1 MRFPSAIFKGVELSL
16 IHISLAVQIRTDG
29 TVIARAPLRMPKDR
43 ILCFLSEKASWI
55 RMQQGKMQEREKM
68 RQQARIHLDAAQE
81 KELRERAKSVLAQ
94 RTAYFARQVGVTYG
108 RITVRDQ
115 KTRWGSCSQTGNLNF
130 NFRLILAPLEVLDY
144 VVVHELCH
152 RRQMNHSTQFWQEVA
167 QVLPDYRK
175 RKAWLTAVSY
185 THLDV
190 YKRQTVDGADYWQK
204 MFQITIPLVRPSL
217 TVSTVLNII
226 YVFNSFPIIWTITKG
241 CLLYTYRCV

>member
-1 MRFPSAIFKGVELSL
+1 MPKEELVKIAGLSVL
-16 IHISLAVQIRTDG
+16 PVRSSRKTLAVQIRADG

-43 ILCFLSEKASWI
+43 ILYFLSEKASWI
-55 RMQQGKMQEREKM
+55 RMQQGRMQERENM

-130 NFRLILAPLEVLDY
+130 NFRLILAPPEVLDY

-152 RRQMNHSTQFWQEVA
+152 RRQMNHSAQFWQEVA

-175 RKAWLTAVSY
+175 RKAWLTENGWR
-185 THLDV
+185 LM
-190 YKRQTVDGADYWQK
+190 G
-204 MFQITIPLVRPSL
+204 
-217 TVSTVLNII
+217 
-226 YVFNSFPIIWTITKG
+226 
-241 CLLYTYRCV
+241 

>member
-1 MRFPSAIFKGVELSL
+1 MPKEELVKIAGLSVL
-16 IHISLAVQIRTDG
+16 LVRSSRKTLAVQIRADG

-43 ILCFLSEKASWI
+43 ILCFLSEKESWI
-55 RMQQGKMQEREKM
+55 RMQQGRMQEREKM

-81 KELRERAKSVLAQ
+81 QELRERAKSVLAQ
-94 RTAYFARQVGVTYG
+94 RTAYFARQIGVTYG

-152 RRQMNHSTQFWQEVA
+152 RRQMNHSAQFWQEVA

-175 RKAWLTAVSY
+175 RKAWLTENGWR
-185 THLDV
+185 LM
-190 YKRQTVDGADYWQK
+190 G
-204 MFQITIPLVRPSL
+204 
-217 TVSTVLNII
+217 
-226 YVFNSFPIIWTITKG
+226 
-241 CLLYTYRCV
+241 

>member
-1 MRFPSAIFKGVELSL
+1 MPKEELVKIAGLSVL
-16 IHISLAVQIRTDG
+16 LVRSSRKTLAVQIRADG

-55 RMQQGKMQEREKM
+55 RMQQGRMQEREKM

-81 KELRERAKSVLAQ
+81 KELRERAKSVLEQ
-94 RTAYFARQVGVTYG
+94 RTAYFARQIGVTYG

-152 RRQMNHSTQFWQEVA
+152 RRQMNHSAQFWQEVA
-167 QVLPDYRK
+167 QELPDYRK
-175 RKAWLTAVSY
+175 SKAWLTENGWR
-185 THLDV
+185 LM
-190 YKRQTVDGADYWQK
+190 G
-204 MFQITIPLVRPSL
+204 
-217 TVSTVLNII
+217 
-226 YVFNSFPIIWTITKG
+226 
-241 CLLYTYRCV
+241 

>member
-1 MRFPSAIFKGVELSL
+1 MPKEETVKIAGLSVL
-16 IHISLAVQIRTDG
+16 LVRSSRKTLAVQIRADG

-55 RMQQGKMQEREKM
+55 RMQQGKMQERENM

-130 NFRLILAPLEVLDY
+130 NFRLILAPPEVLDY

-152 RRQMNHSTQFWQEVA
+152 RRQMNHSAQFWQEVA

-175 RKAWLTAVSY
+175 RKAWLTENGWR
-185 THLDV
+185 LM
-190 YKRQTVDGADYWQK
+190 G
-204 MFQITIPLVRPSL
+204 
-217 TVSTVLNII
+217 
-226 YVFNSFPIIWTITKG
+226 
-241 CLLYTYRCV
+241 

>member
-1 MRFPSAIFKGVELSL
+1 MPKEELVKIAGLSVL
-16 IHISLAVQIRTDG
+16 LVRSSRKTLAVQIRADG

-55 RMQQGKMQEREKM
+55 RMQQGKMQERENM

-94 RTAYFARQVGVTYG
+94 RTAYFARQIGVTYG

-130 NFRLILAPLEVLDY
+130 NFRLILAPSEVLDY

-152 RRQMNHSTQFWQEVA
+152 RRQMNHSAQFWQEVA

-175 RKAWLTAVSY
+175 RKAWLTENGWR
-185 THLDV
+185 LM
-190 YKRQTVDGADYWQK
+190 G
-204 MFQITIPLVRPSL
+204 
-217 TVSTVLNII
+217 
-226 YVFNSFPIIWTITKG
+226 
-241 CLLYTYRCV
+241 

>member
-1 MRFPSAIFKGVELSL
+1 MPKEELVKTAGLSVL
-16 IHISLAVQIRTDG
+16 LVRSSRKTLAVQIRADG
-29 TVIARAPLRMPKDR
+29 TVIARAPLRMSKDR

-55 RMQQGKMQEREKM
+55 RMQQGKMQERENM

-130 NFRLILAPLEVLDY
+130 NFRLILAPPEVLDY

-152 RRQMNHSTQFWQEVA
+152 RRQMNHSAQFWQEVA

-175 RKAWLTAVSY
+175 RKAWLTENGWR
-185 THLDV
+185 LM
-190 YKRQTVDGADYWQK
+190 G
-204 MFQITIPLVRPSL
+204 
-217 TVSTVLNII
+217 
-226 YVFNSFPIIWTITKG
+226 
-241 CLLYTYRCV
+241 

>member
-1 MRFPSAIFKGVELSL
+1 MPKEELVKIAGLSVL
-16 IHISLAVQIRTDG
+16 LVRSSRKTLAVQIRADG
-29 TVIARAPLRMPKDR
+29 TVIARAPLRMHKDR

-55 RMQQGKMQEREKM
+55 RMQQGRMQEREKM

-94 RTAYFARQVGVTYG
+94 RTAYFARQIGVTYG

-175 RKAWLTAVSY
+175 RKAWLTENGWR
-185 THLDV
+185 LM
-190 YKRQTVDGADYWQK
+190 G
-204 MFQITIPLVRPSL
+204 
-217 TVSTVLNII
+217 
-226 YVFNSFPIIWTITKG
+226 
-241 CLLYTYRCV
+241 

>member
-1 MRFPSAIFKGVELSL
+1 MPKEELVKIAGLSVL
-16 IHISLAVQIRTDG
+16 LVRSSRKTLAVQIRADG

-55 RMQQGKMQEREKM
+55 RMQQGKMQERENM

-115 KTRWGSCSQTGNLNF
+115 KTRWGSCSQTGTLNF
-130 NFRLILAPLEVLDY
+130 NFRLILAPPEVLDY

-152 RRQMNHSTQFWQEVA
+152 RRQMNHFAQFWQEVA
-167 QVLPDYRK
+167 RVLPDYRE
-175 RKAWLTAVSY
+175 RKAWLTENGWR
-185 THLDV
+185 LM
-190 YKRQTVDGADYWQK
+190 G
-204 MFQITIPLVRPSL
+204 
-217 TVSTVLNII
+217 
-226 YVFNSFPIIWTITKG
+226 
-241 CLLYTYRCV
+241 

>member
-1 MRFPSAIFKGVELSL
+1 MPKEELVKIAGLSVL
-16 IHISLAVQIRTDG
+16 LVRSSRKTLAVQIRADG

-55 RMQQGKMQEREKM
+55 RMQQGKTQEREKM
-68 RQQARIHLDAAQE
+68 RQQACIHLDAAQE

-130 NFRLILAPLEVLDY
+130 NFRLILAPSEVLDY

-152 RRQMNHSTQFWQEVA
+152 RRQMNHSAQFWQEVA
-167 QVLPDYRK
+167 QVLPDYRE
-175 RKAWLTAVSY
+175 RKAWLTENGWR
-185 THLDV
+185 LM
-190 YKRQTVDGADYWQK
+190 G
-204 MFQITIPLVRPSL
+204 
-217 TVSTVLNII
+217 
-226 YVFNSFPIIWTITKG
+226 
-241 CLLYTYRCV
+241 

>member
-1 MRFPSAIFKGVELSL
+1 MPKEELVKIAGLSVL
-16 IHISLAVQIRTDG
+16 LVRSSRKTLAVQIRADG

-68 RQQARIHLDAAQE
+68 RQQACIHLDAAQE

-152 RRQMNHSTQFWQEVA
+152 RRQMNHSAQFWQEVA

-175 RKAWLTAVSY
+175 RKAWLTENGWR
-185 THLDV
+185 LM
-190 YKRQTVDGADYWQK
+190 G
-204 MFQITIPLVRPSL
+204 
-217 TVSTVLNII
+217 
-226 YVFNSFPIIWTITKG
+226 
-241 CLLYTYRCV
+241 

>member
-1 MRFPSAIFKGVELSL
+1 MLVRSSRKT
-16 IHISLAVQIRTDG
+16 LAVQIRADG

-55 RMQQGKMQEREKM
+55 RMQQGRMQEREKM

-94 RTAYFARQVGVTYG
+94 RTAYFARQIGVTYG

-152 RRQMNHSTQFWQEVA
+152 RRQMNHSAQFWQDVA

-175 RKAWLTAVSY
+175 RKAWLTENGWR
-185 THLDV
+185 LM
-190 YKRQTVDGADYWQK
+190 G
-204 MFQITIPLVRPSL
+204 
-217 TVSTVLNII
+217 
-226 YVFNSFPIIWTITKG
+226 
-241 CLLYTYRCV
+241 

>member
-1 MRFPSAIFKGVELSL
+1 MPKEELVKIAGLSVL
-16 IHISLAVQIRTDG
+16 LVRSSRKTLAVQIRAEG
-29 TVIARAPLRMPKDR
+29 TVIARAPLRMSKDR

-55 RMQQGKMQEREKM
+55 RMQQGKMQERENM

-94 RTAYFARQVGVTYG
+94 RTAYFARQIGVTYG

-152 RRQMNHSTQFWQEVA
+152 RRQMNHFAQFWPEVA
-167 QVLPDYRK
+167 RVLPDYRE
-175 RKAWLTAVSY
+175 RKAWLTENGWR
-185 THLDV
+185 LM
-190 YKRQTVDGADYWQK
+190 G
-204 MFQITIPLVRPSL
+204 
-217 TVSTVLNII
+217 
-226 YVFNSFPIIWTITKG
+226 
-241 CLLYTYRCV
+241 

>member
-1 MRFPSAIFKGVELSL
+1 MPKEELVKIAGLSVL
-16 IHISLAVQIRTDG
+16 PVRSSRKTLAVQIRADG

-43 ILCFLSEKASWI
+43 ILYFLSEKASWI
-55 RMQQGKMQEREKM
+55 RMQQGRMQDRENM

-130 NFRLILAPLEVLDY
+130 NFRLILAPPEVLDY

-152 RRQMNHSTQFWQEVA
+152 RRQMNHSAQFWQEVA

-175 RKAWLTAVSY
+175 RTAWLTENGWR
-185 THLDV
+185 LM
-190 YKRQTVDGADYWQK
+190 G
-204 MFQITIPLVRPSL
+204 
-217 TVSTVLNII
+217 
-226 YVFNSFPIIWTITKG
+226 
-241 CLLYTYRCV
+241 

>member
-1 MRFPSAIFKGVELSL
+1 MPKEELVKIAGLSVL
-16 IHISLAVQIRTDG
+16 LVRSSRKTLAVQIRADG

-55 RMQQGKMQEREKM
+55 RMQQGRMQERENM

-94 RTAYFARQVGVTYG
+94 RTAYFARQIGVTYG
-108 RITVRDQ
+108 KITVRDQ

-130 NFRLILAPLEVLDY
+130 NFRLILAPSEVLDY

-152 RRQMNHSTQFWQEVA
+152 RRQMNHSAQFWQEVA

-175 RKAWLTAVSY
+175 RKAWLTENGWR
-185 THLDV
+185 LM
-190 YKRQTVDGADYWQK
+190 G
-204 MFQITIPLVRPSL
+204 
-217 TVSTVLNII
+217 
-226 YVFNSFPIIWTITKG
+226 
-241 CLLYTYRCV
+241 

>member
-1 MRFPSAIFKGVELSL
+1 MPKEELVKIAGLSVL
-16 IHISLAVQIRTDG
+16 LVRSSRKTLAVQIRADG

-55 RMQQGKMQEREKM
+55 RMQQGRMQERENM

-94 RTAYFARQVGVTYG
+94 RTAYFARQIGVTYG
-108 RITVRDQ
+108 KITVRDQ

-130 NFRLILAPLEVLDY
+130 NFRLILAPSEVLDY

-175 RKAWLTAVSY
+175 RKAWLTENGWR
-185 THLDV
+185 LM
-190 YKRQTVDGADYWQK
+190 G
-204 MFQITIPLVRPSL
+204 
-217 TVSTVLNII
+217 
-226 YVFNSFPIIWTITKG
+226 
-241 CLLYTYRCV
+241 

>member
-1 MRFPSAIFKGVELSL
+1 MPKEELVKIAGLSVL
-16 IHISLAVQIRTDG
+16 LVRSSRKTLAVQIRADG
-29 TVIARAPLRMPKDR
+29 TVIARAPRRMPKDR

-175 RKAWLTAVSY
+175 RKAWLTENGWRLMGELCPASGI
-185 THLDV
+185 
-190 YKRQTVDGADYWQK
+190 K
-204 MFQITIPLVRPSL
+204 
-217 TVSTVLNII
+217 
-226 YVFNSFPIIWTITKG
+226 
-241 CLLYTYRCV
+241 

>member
-1 MRFPSAIFKGVELSL
+1 MPKEEIVKIAGLSVL
-16 IHISLAVQIRTDG
+16 LVRSSRKTLAVQIRADG

-55 RMQQGKMQEREKM
+55 RMQQERMQEWENM

-130 NFRLILAPLEVLDY
+130 NFRLILAPPEVLDY

-152 RRQMNHSTQFWQEVA
+152 RRQMNHSAQFWQEVA
-167 QVLPDYRK
+167 QVLPDYRE
-175 RKAWLTAVSY
+175 RKVWLTENGWR
-185 THLDV
+185 LM
-190 YKRQTVDGADYWQK
+190 G
-204 MFQITIPLVRPSL
+204 
-217 TVSTVLNII
+217 
-226 YVFNSFPIIWTITKG
+226 
-241 CLLYTYRCV
+241 

>member
-1 MRFPSAIFKGVELSL
+1 MPKEELVKIAGLSVL
-16 IHISLAVQIRTDG
+16 LVRSSRKTLAVQIRADG

-55 RMQQGKMQEREKM
+55 RMQQGKTQEREKM
-68 RQQARIHLDAAQE
+68 RQQACIHLDAAQE

-94 RTAYFARQVGVTYG
+94 RTAYFARQIGVTYG

-152 RRQMNHSTQFWQEVA
+152 RRQMNHSAQFWQEVA

-175 RKAWLTAVSY
+175 RKAWLTENGWR
-185 THLDV
+185 LM
-190 YKRQTVDGADYWQK
+190 G
-204 MFQITIPLVRPSL
+204 
-217 TVSTVLNII
+217 
-226 YVFNSFPIIWTITKG
+226 
-241 CLLYTYRCV
+241 

>member
-1 MRFPSAIFKGVELSL
+1 MPKEEIVKIAGLSVL
-16 IHISLAVQIRTDG
+16 LVRSCRKTLAVQIRVDG

-55 RMQQGKMQEREKM
+55 HMQQGKMQEREKM

-130 NFRLILAPLEVLDY
+130 NFRLILAPPEVLDY

-152 RRQMNHSTQFWQEVA
+152 RRQMNHSAQFWQEVA

-175 RKAWLTAVSY
+175 RKAWLTENGWR
-185 THLDV
+185 LM
-190 YKRQTVDGADYWQK
+190 G
-204 MFQITIPLVRPSL
+204 
-217 TVSTVLNII
+217 
-226 YVFNSFPIIWTITKG
+226 
-241 CLLYTYRCV
+241 

>member
-1 MRFPSAIFKGVELSL
+1 MPKEELVKIAGLSVL
-16 IHISLAVQIRTDG
+16 LVRSSRKTLAVQIRADG

-55 RMQQGKMQEREKM
+55 RMQQGRMQERENM

-94 RTAYFARQVGVTYG
+94 RTAYFARQIGVTYG
-108 RITVRDQ
+108 KITVRDQ

-130 NFRLILAPLEVLDY
+130 NFRLILAPSEVLDY

-152 RRQMNHSTQFWQEVA
+152 RRQMNHSTQFWQEVP

-175 RKAWLTAVSY
+175 RKAWLTENGWR
-185 THLDV
+185 LM
-190 YKRQTVDGADYWQK
+190 G
-204 MFQITIPLVRPSL
+204 
-217 TVSTVLNII
+217 
-226 YVFNSFPIIWTITKG
+226 
-241 CLLYTYRCV
+241 

>member
-1 MRFPSAIFKGVELSL
+1 MPKEELVKIAGLSVL
-16 IHISLAVQIRTDG
+16 LVRSSRKTLAVQIRADG

-43 ILCFLSEKASWI
+43 ILYFLSEKASWI
-55 RMQQGKMQEREKM
+55 RMQQGRMQERENM

-81 KELRERAKSVLAQ
+81 KEIRERAKSVLAQ

-130 NFRLILAPLEVLDY
+130 NFRLILAPPEVLDY

-152 RRQMNHSTQFWQEVA
+152 RRQMNHSAQFWQEVA

-175 RKAWLTAVSY
+175 RKAWLTENGWR
-185 THLDV
+185 LM
-190 YKRQTVDGADYWQK
+190 G
-204 MFQITIPLVRPSL
+204 
-217 TVSTVLNII
+217 
-226 YVFNSFPIIWTITKG
+226 
-241 CLLYTYRCV
+241 

>member
-1 MRFPSAIFKGVELSL
+1 MPKEELVKIAGLSVL
-16 IHISLAVQIRTDG
+16 LVRSSRKTLAVQIRADG

-55 RMQQGKMQEREKM
+55 RMQQGRMQEREKM

-94 RTAYFARQVGVTYG
+94 RTAYFARQIGVTYG

-130 NFRLILAPLEVLDY
+130 NFRLILAPSEVLDY

-175 RKAWLTAVSY
+175 RKAWLTENGWRLMGELCPASGI
-185 THLDV
+185 
-190 YKRQTVDGADYWQK
+190 K
-204 MFQITIPLVRPSL
+204 
-217 TVSTVLNII
+217 
-226 YVFNSFPIIWTITKG
+226 
-241 CLLYTYRCV
+241 

>member
-1 MRFPSAIFKGVELSL
+1 MPKEETVKIEGLSVL
-16 IHISLAVQIRTDG
+16 LVRSSRKTLAVQIRADG

-55 RMQQGKMQEREKM
+55 RMQQGRMQERENM

-94 RTAYFARQVGVTYG
+94 RTAYFARQIGVTYG

-130 NFRLILAPLEVLDY
+130 NFRLILAPSEVLDY

-175 RKAWLTAVSY
+175 RKAWLTENGWR
-185 THLDV
+185 LM
-190 YKRQTVDGADYWQK
+190 G
-204 MFQITIPLVRPSL
+204 
-217 TVSTVLNII
+217 
-226 YVFNSFPIIWTITKG
+226 
-241 CLLYTYRCV
+241 

>member
-1 MRFPSAIFKGVELSL
+1 MPKEELVKIAGLSVL
-16 IHISLAVQIRTDG
+16 LVRSSRKTLAVQIRADG

-55 RMQQGKMQEREKM
+55 RMQQGRMQEREKM

-94 RTAYFARQVGVTYG
+94 RTAHFARQIGVTYG

-130 NFRLILAPLEVLDY
+130 NFRLILAPSEVLDY

-175 RKAWLTAVSY
+175 RKAWLTENGWRLMGELCPASGI
-185 THLDV
+185 
-190 YKRQTVDGADYWQK
+190 K
-204 MFQITIPLVRPSL
+204 
-217 TVSTVLNII
+217 
-226 YVFNSFPIIWTITKG
+226 
-241 CLLYTYRCV
+241 

>member
-1 MRFPSAIFKGVELSL
+1 MPKEELVKIAGLSVL
-16 IHISLAVQIRTDG
+16 LVRSSRKTLAVQIRADG

-55 RMQQGKMQEREKM
+55 RMQQGKMQERENM

-152 RRQMNHSTQFWQEVA
+152 RRQMNHSAQFWQEVA
-167 QVLPDYRK
+167 QVFPDYRE
-175 RKAWLTAVSY
+175 RKAWLTENGWR
-185 THLDV
+185 LM
-190 YKRQTVDGADYWQK
+190 G
-204 MFQITIPLVRPSL
+204 
-217 TVSTVLNII
+217 
-226 YVFNSFPIIWTITKG
+226 
-241 CLLYTYRCV
+241 

>member
-1 MRFPSAIFKGVELSL
+1 MPKEELVKIAGLSVL
-16 IHISLAVQIRTDG
+16 LVRSSRKTLAVQIRADG

-94 RTAYFARQVGVTYG
+94 RTSYFARQVGVTYG

-152 RRQMNHSTQFWQEVA
+152 RRQMNHSAQFWQEVA

-175 RKAWLTAVSY
+175 RKAWLTENGWR
-185 THLDV
+185 LM
-190 YKRQTVDGADYWQK
+190 G
-204 MFQITIPLVRPSL
+204 
-217 TVSTVLNII
+217 
-226 YVFNSFPIIWTITKG
+226 
-241 CLLYTYRCV
+241 

>member
-1 MRFPSAIFKGVELSL
+1 MPKEELVKIAGLSVL
-16 IHISLAVQIRTDG
+16 LVRSSRKTLAVQIRADG

-55 RMQQGKMQEREKM
+55 RMQQGRMQEREKM

-94 RTAYFARQVGVTYG
+94 RTAYFARQIGVTYG

-175 RKAWLTAVSY
+175 RKAWLTENGWR
-185 THLDV
+185 LMG
-190 YKRQTVDGADYWQK
+190 GAMPCIWHKVNADK
-204 MFQITIPLVRPSL
+204 HSPASSARSDCECPL
-217 TVSTVLNII
+217 
-226 YVFNSFPIIWTITKG
+226 Y
-241 CLLYTYRCV
+241 

>member
-1 MRFPSAIFKGVELSL
+1 MPKEELVKIAGLSVL
-16 IHISLAVQIRTDG
+16 LVRSSRKTLAVQIRADG

-43 ILCFLSEKASWI
+43 ILYFLSEKASWI

-68 RQQARIHLDAAQE
+68 RQQACIHLDAAQE

-94 RTAYFARQVGVTYG
+94 RTAYFARQIGVTYG

-130 NFRLILAPLEVLDY
+130 NFRLILAPSEVLDY

-152 RRQMNHSTQFWQEVA
+152 RRQMNHSAQFWQEVA

-175 RKAWLTAVSY
+175 RKAWLTENGWR
-185 THLDV
+185 LM
-190 YKRQTVDGADYWQK
+190 G
-204 MFQITIPLVRPSL
+204 
-217 TVSTVLNII
+217 
-226 YVFNSFPIIWTITKG
+226 
-241 CLLYTYRCV
+241 

>member
-1 MRFPSAIFKGVELSL
+1 MPKEELVKIAGLSVL
-16 IHISLAVQIRTDG
+16 LVRSSRKTLAVQIRADG

-43 ILCFLSEKASWI
+43 ILYFLSEKASWI
-55 RMQQGKMQEREKM
+55 RMQQGRMQEREKM

-130 NFRLILAPLEVLDY
+130 NFRLILAPPEVLDY

-152 RRQMNHSTQFWQEVA
+152 RRQMNHSAQFWQEVA
-167 QVLPDYRK
+167 QVLPDYRE
-175 RKAWLTAVSY
+175 RKAWLTENGWR
-185 THLDV
+185 LM
-190 YKRQTVDGADYWQK
+190 G
-204 MFQITIPLVRPSL
+204 
-217 TVSTVLNII
+217 
-226 YVFNSFPIIWTITKG
+226 
-241 CLLYTYRCV
+241 

>member
-1 MRFPSAIFKGVELSL
+1 MPKEELVKIAGLSVL
-16 IHISLAVQIRTDG
+16 LVRSSRKTLAVQIRTDG

-94 RTAYFARQVGVTYG
+94 RTAYFARQIGVTYG

-175 RKAWLTAVSY
+175 RKAWLTENGWRLMGELCPASGI
-185 THLDV
+185 
-190 YKRQTVDGADYWQK
+190 K
-204 MFQITIPLVRPSL
+204 
-217 TVSTVLNII
+217 
-226 YVFNSFPIIWTITKG
+226 
-241 CLLYTYRCV
+241 

>member
-1 MRFPSAIFKGVELSL
+1 MPKEELVKIAGLSVL
-16 IHISLAVQIRTDG
+16 LVRSSRKTLAVQIRTDG

-152 RRQMNHSTQFWQEVA
+152 RWQMNHSTQFWQEVA

-175 RKAWLTAVSY
+175 RKAWLTENGWR
-185 THLDV
+185 LM
-190 YKRQTVDGADYWQK
+190 G
-204 MFQITIPLVRPSL
+204 
-217 TVSTVLNII
+217 
-226 YVFNSFPIIWTITKG
+226 
-241 CLLYTYRCV
+241 